1 MKGERDEMSDRS
13 KENCLLKPQ
22 MIIRLEYYDRKELK
36 KFISD
41 QKKFQKTIPIKG
53 IRKFLTNVGISLG
66 KKVLKAGIID
76 RKLADTL
83 TNILREKA
91 PVKYKNLIDFMS
103 ISHIRYH
110 ETGENEMELK
120 VQFEELDLNKVID
133 TLLKDISGKES
144 GLDHEKNHI
153 LFEMLETLNKDIPQ
167 ESKYELIKTLLQWIS
182 DNKVPNSILNTLA
195 QQEGNVG
202 NILQR
207 LDLKIGSITLSEEQ

>member
-1 MKGERDEMSDRS
+1 MSDES
-13 KENCLLKPQ
+13 KENYLLKSQ
-22 MIIRLEYYDRKELK
+22 MIIRLEHYDQKELK

-41 QKKFQKTIPIKG
+41 QKKFQKTMPIEG

-133 TLLKDISGKES
+133 TLLKDISGKKS
-144 GLDHEKNHI
+144 GSDHEKNPI

>member
-153 LFEMLETLNKDIPQ
+153 LFEMLEILNKDIPQ

>member
-144 GLDHEKNHI
+144 GLDHEKNYI

>member
-41 QKKFQKTIPIKG
+41 IRAFQKIIHFDAL
-53 IRKFLTNVGISLG
+53 R
-66 KKVLKAGIID
+66 KVLTQIGFLIGERVLEFEIID
-76 RKLADTL
+76 QKLVKKLKKTLRKKMPD
-83 TNILREKA
+83 
-91 PVKYKNLIDFMS
+91 KYKNVIDLLLINC
-103 ISHIRYH
+103 IRYH
-110 ETGENEMELK
+110 EMEENEMELK
-120 VQFEELDLNKVID
+120 VQFEKLDLDMVID
-133 TLLKDISGKES
+133 TLLKDVSGKGS
-144 GLDHEKNHI
+144 GSDHEKNHI
-153 LFEMLETLNKDIPQ
+153 LFKMLETLNKDIPQ

-182 DNKVPNSILNTLA
+182 DNKVPDSILNTLA

>member
-41 QKKFQKTIPIKG
+41 IRAFQKIIHFDG
-53 IRKFLTNVGISLG
+53 LR
-66 KKVLKAGIID
+66 KVLTQIGFLIGERVLEFEIID
-76 RKLADTL
+76 QKLVKKLKKTLRKKMP
-83 TNILREKA
+83 E
-91 PVKYKNLIDFMS
+91 KYKNVIDLLF
-103 ISHIRYH
+103 INCIRYH
-110 ETGENEMELK
+110 EMEENEMELK